1 MKIHRGSLRAE
12 RCVFC
17 HYPHTETTEGTANFL
32 IKVERIQFPEA
43 ETSGSKIG
51 HLLTASEGGGGENAW
66 RFTSTT
72 HIRLHFSCGAQGH
85 RSDSLFPF
93 IERITRTG
101 SCTDQAWPSQEI
113 SYSTSRKKGVPDIL
127 ILWSRVLFKS
137 WRSISWSRN
146 SPSFMELCK
155 FITVFTRARN

>member
-51 HLLTASEGGGGENAW
+51 HLLTASEGGGARMREDLHPQPTYVYTFLAGP
-66 RFTSTT
+66 RGTGVT
-72 HIRLHFSCGAQGH
+72 HFFHSLRESLVLGLVQIRRDLLK
-85 RSDSLFPF
+85 R
-93 IERITRTG
+93 
-101 SCTDQAWPSQEI
+101 
-113 SYSTSRKKGVPDIL
+113 
-127 ILWSRVLFKS
+127 
-137 WRSISWSRN
+137 
-146 SPSFMELCK
+146 
-155 FITVFTRARN
+155 